1 MKLYDDTIRE
11 WMGLLETVQSGKNG
25 SRGLKLSQE
34 KDWEDVGNANMILR
48 SDMAYELGGGRL
60 PALSGMTLTSNE
72 ALVPKDEVLL
82 YGKDLAEIDADV
94 PYARL
99 AVLRVKEDSMGEGNV
114 LYNAIRKME
123 YTRYHLNP
131 EGFMMR
137 ISAANDREMVR
148 IGKKALEKGLGFA
161 QVGKLFLESY
171 HKNPNVEAVK
181 LVFITLPD
189 FPYQELEVHI
199 KKSEEITKAI
209 DHILKNLT
217 MDCNACNLKEICD
230 EVEGMK
236 ELHFG
241 TSQQ

>member
-1 MKLYDDTIRE
+1 MKLYDDTIKD
-11 WMGLLETVQSGKNG
+11 WLHLLEAVQGKE
-25 SRGLKLSQE
+25 LDIPDTDDW
-34 KDWEDVGNANMILR
+34 KDIGNSNMILR
-48 SDMAYELGGGRL
+48 RDMAYELGGDNL
-60 PALSGMTLTSNE
+60 PAMGGMTLTANPL
-72 ALVPKDEVLL
+72 LVPKDEVFL
-82 YGKDLAEIDADV
+82 YGRNLSEIHQDM

-99 AVLRVKEDSMGEGNV
+99 AILRVKEDSMGEGNA

-123 YTRYHLNP
+123 YTKYHLNP

-148 IGKKALEKGLGFA
+148 IGKAALEKGLGFE
-161 QVGKLFLESY
+161 QVGKLFLNSY
-171 HKNPNVEAVK
+171 HQNPKVEAVK

-189 FPYQELEVHI
+189 FPYKELEVHI
-199 KKSEEITKAI
+199 KKAEEITKAI
-209 DHILKNLT
+209 DHILKNLS

-230 EVEGMK
+230 EVEGMR